1 MRISR
6 DTKWS
11 TYDLLIMAGVG
22 IAIGVILS
30 LLFLCNCPITTIA
43 DHEVL
48 IDNFL
53 GHKELVV
60 VKVLQLN

>member
-1 MRISR
+1 
-6 DTKWS
+6 
-11 TYDLLIMAGVG
+11 MAGVG

-30 LLFLCNCPITTIA
+30 LLFFCGDSITIA

-53 GHKELVV
+53 GHKELIV
-60 VKVLQLN
+60 VKILQ

>member
-1 MRISR
+1 MKLSR
-6 DTKWS
+6 YSKWS
-11 TYDLLIMAGVG
+11 NYDLLIMAGVG

-30 LLFLCNCPITTIA
+30 LLFFCGDSITIA

-53 GHKELVV
+53 GHKELIV
-60 VKVLQLN
+60 VKILQ